1 MATNHGPN
9 GHTLKGRNGFAVA
22 AVSPN
27 GRASGAGVIP
37 ARVLSRD
44 TARRPDPAGASVR
57 DFWARQRLLVI
68 APHADDEAYGCAGTI
83 AKVKAAGGTAYV
95 IIASVG
101 DLRHYN
107 GNASSVSATTRA
119 AEVDASMHVLG
130 VDGYEILF
138 TDNDSHLRLDAIPQR
153 DLIGGLERDAA
164 YAIDKVQPTMVILPA
179 PSFNQDHVALFT
191 AGLAACRPHLRAHKP
206 FVDHVLVGDAPQL
219 RWRPEP
225 FRPNFYV
232 DITDHLVSKLDA
244 LACHASQLRQFP
256 DLGSLAALEHLARLR
271 GAEVGVQAA
280 EAFECH
286 RIVF

>member
-1 MATNHGPN
+1 MATQHGPN
-9 GHTLKGRNGFAVA
+9 GHALKGRNGFAIPA
-22 AVSPN
+22 AGGN
-27 GRASGAGVIP
+27 GRASGSG
-37 ARVLSRD
+37 VLSGRLLPRH
-44 TARRPDPAGASVR
+44 TAQQADPAPSTVR
-57 DFWARQRLLVI
+57 DFWVRQRLLVI

-83 AKVKAAGGTAYV
+83 ANVKAAGGAAYV
-95 IIASVG
+95 IIGSVG

-107 GNASSVSATTRA
+107 GNGSSVSATTRA
-119 AEVDASMHVLG
+119 AELDASMRVLG

-164 YAIDKVQPTMVILPA
+164 YAIDKVRPTMVILPA

-191 AGLAACRPHLRAHKP
+191 AGLAACRPRLRAHKP

-232 DITDHLVSKLDA
+232 DITDHLGSKLDA
-244 LACHASQLRQFP
+244 LACHASQLRHFP
-256 DLGSLAALEHLARLR
+256 DLGSLGVLEHLARLR
-271 GAEVGVQAA
+271 GAEVGVEAA